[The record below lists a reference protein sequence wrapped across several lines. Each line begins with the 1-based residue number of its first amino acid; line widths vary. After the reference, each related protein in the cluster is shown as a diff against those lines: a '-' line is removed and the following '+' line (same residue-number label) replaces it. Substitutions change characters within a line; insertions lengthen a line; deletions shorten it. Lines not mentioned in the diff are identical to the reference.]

1 MPPVSLTLV
10 PVVGTDAQEPVDGS
24 SRRDAWPRFRETL
37 QDLPAE
43 VAQAMQDAGRQ
54 RRWRRGQVLL
64 QQGQLLDAVVVC
76 LEGRLDIM
84 LAAPTGRDTLL
95 RWMQPGEIVGLP
107 TVLAGL
113 PFPAT
118 IRAAGAATTLHV
130 ERKAFVA
137 ILEQHP
143 HGAIAVAVLLSHR
156 LAEVFRF
163 IEKTSQQPLPERVS
177 YALERL
183 ARQHGQ
189 PAKGGMLRLKITQ
202 SDLATAAA
210 GSRQRVHLELMRLQ
224 SLGVVELGYG
234 SILVRL
240 SKL

>member
-1 MPPVSLTLV
+1 MPPPSLTLG
-10 PVVGTDAQEPVDGS
+10 PVAGADAPAAFNGS
-24 SRRDAWPRFRETL
+24 SRHDEWPRYRETL
-37 QDLPAE
+37 KDLPAD
-43 VAQAMQDAGRQ
+43 VAQAMQDAGHQ

-64 QQGQLLDAVVVC
+64 QQGDLHDAVMVC
-76 LEGRLDIM
+76 LQGRLDIM
-84 LAAPTGRDTLL
+84 LAGPTGRDTLL
-95 RWMQPGEIVGLP
+95 RWLKPGEIVGLP

-118 IRAAGAATTLHV
+118 IQAAGPAATLHV
-130 ERKAFVA
+130 ERKAFVN
-137 ILEQHP
+137 ILKRHP
-143 HGAIAVAVLLSHR
+143 EGAIAVAVLLSHR
-156 LAEVFRF
+156 VAEVFRF
-163 IEKTSQQPLPERVS
+163 IEKTSQRPLPERVT
-177 YALERL
+177 YALARL

-189 PAKGGMLRLKITQ
+189 PVKGDVLRLNITQ

-224 SLGVVELGYG
+224 SQGVVELGYG